1 MRYCNMRARRKSIII
16 ITHKLNEVLEL
27 SDRVAVLRK
36 GKYIDT
42 VETKGATVESLTE
55 MMVGEKVTLD
65 INRTEPENAKKRIE
79 MRGVTCRNKRFKSIK
94 RGFLYRIQRRNPRY
108 CRHFRKRTERTFRVC
123 GWFAADREW

>member
-1 MRYCNMRARRKSIII
+1 MRDAGKSIII

-55 MMVGEKVTLD
+55 MMVGEKSNALISTVP
-65 INRTEPENAKKRIE
+65 NRKMQKNELRCA
-79 MRGVTCRNKRFKSIK
+79 V
-94 RGFLYRIQRRNPRY
+94 
-108 CRHFRKRTERTFRVC
+108 
-123 GWFAADREW
+123 